1 MYCLH
6 SLRNVSKLKC
16 HANVCK
22 HHGYYH
28 LEMSEE
34 INLKFNHKQKS
45 LRIPFVMYADTK
57 FLLQK
62 MHTCDNN
69 PKESYTT
76 KINKHTLCGYS
87 LFTHCSFGSNNKHG
101 FYRGEGPMKKFCADP
116 RKHAIRKHYFWQRN
130 KKKNE
135 KQEPHVQTRI
145 VIIQGN
151 SEVPFIVSVM

>member
-1 MYCLH
+1 
-6 SLRNVSKLKC
+6 
-16 HANVCK
+16 
-22 HHGYYH
+22 
-28 LEMSEE
+28 
-34 INLKFNHKQKS
+34 
-45 LRIPFVMYADTK
+45 MYADTK

-151 SEVPFIVSVM
+151 SEVPFIVSVI